1 MKQYPNITISREYG
15 SGGHEVGEL
24 VAKKLGLPFYD
35 NELISIA
42 SKDSGIAEKHF
53 RDAELKAKSSFGFAL
68 RMLGSG
74 GPYGVPLNSQLY
86 SIQAGLIR
94 SIADQ
99 GPAVFVGRCAD
110 HILRGYKPSL
120 DIFIQ
125 CGNME
130 NRIRRVMRRNHIAS
144 ETEARERI
152 KMMDKCRSTYYSYYS
167 NTKWGKRENHDL
179 IIDTHH
185 IGIEASAEL
194 IVLYAECFC
203 NKLDL

>member
-24 VAKKLGLPFYD
+24 VAKRLGLPFYD
-35 NELISIA
+35 NELISMA

-53 RDAELKAKSSFGFAL
+53 HEAELSAKSSFGFAL
-68 RMLGSG
+68 GMLGSG
-74 GPYGVPLNSQLY
+74 GQYGMPLNNQLY
-86 SIQAGLIR
+86 SIQASLIR

-110 HILRGYKPSL
+110 FILRDYKPSL

-125 CGNME
+125 CE
-130 NRIRRVMRRNHIAS
+130 DLETRVHRVMRRNNITES
-144 ETEARERI
+144 EAIDRI
-152 KMMDKCRSTYYSYYS
+152 RMTDKCRSTYYSFYTG
-167 NTKWGKRENHDL
+167 TKWGKRENHDL

-194 IVLYAECFC
+194 IVLYAKGYCE
-203 NKLDL
+203 NLEL